1 MWTAWIFAALL
12 GAGPAGSGTV
22 KGHTT
27 AGPAIVSLRPLAT
40 VSNLAV
46 SPTSMTFVATDPD
59 LVTVTG
65 PATTVTWQV
74 AGGTGSATWT
84 LKVAASA
91 STFAGC
97 ATVPASAVTVSC
109 TSATVGG
116 GGGNGTCG
124 GAVAL
129 STTPTQIASGKE
141 GGGTRDYTV
150 TLGSTLADKWKYI
163 ATQTPSCTL
172 TLTYTVTA
180 P

>member
-1 MWTAWIFAALL
+1 MWTAWIIAALL

-27 AGPAIVSLRPLAT
+27 AGRAAARLRPLAT

-46 SPTSMTFVATDPD
+46 SPTSITFTATDPD
-59 LVTVTG
+59 LGTVVG
-65 PATTVTWQV
+65 PATTVTWHATNQDN
-74 AGGTGSATWT
+74 GKTWT

-97 ATVPASAVTVSC
+97 ATVPASAVTVKCS
-109 TSATVGG
+109 SASVTAGG
-116 GGGNGTCG
+116 TGICG
-124 GAVAL
+124 GAVGL
-129 STTPTQIASGKE
+129 STSSQQLASGHE
-141 GGGTRDYTV
+141 GNSDANYTV
-150 TLGSTLADKWKYI
+150 NLSFTLADSWKYI

-172 TLTYTVTA
+172 TLTYTATV